1 MNSLTVTIAALA
13 LVVAWVFFR
22 GRGGLSALTVTGG
35 TVAIDASDA
44 VEERRV
50 WQYTGET
57 TELWQATNVRI
68 GAGARLA
75 LVNGALYD
83 VVPVAPIQG
92 EPLPPLKDRPEGLIG
107 IALGG
112 FPSGIPRGRWLS
124 SWRPVVLTV
133 QEQLAGAVR
142 IVPNTFRIDDTEQP

>member
-57 TELWQATNVRI
+57 TELWQATNARI

-92 EPLPPLKDRPEGLIG
+92 EPLPPLKDRPDGLIG

-112 FPSGIPRGRWLS
+112 FPNGIPRVRWLS

-142 IVPNTFRIDDTEQP
+142 IVPNTFRRDDTETP

>member
-1 MNSLTVTIAALA
+1 MNSFTVTIAALA

-35 TVAIDASDA
+35 TVSIDASDA

-57 TELWQATNVRI
+57 TELWQAVNARYQ
-68 GAGARLA
+68 ASQRLA

-112 FPSGIPRGRWLS
+112 FPNGIPRVRWLS

-133 QEQLAGAVR
+133 QEQLAAGVR
-142 IVPNTFRIDDTEQP
+142 IVPNTFRIDDTETP